1 MSDHAQTI
9 RKALDAFVECECPY
23 GAEFQPTCPRHG
35 AQFALS
41 SILIERERIREALEK
56 IAFKTR
62 DWAPTLES
70 CKSIAVEA
78 LKG

>member
-1 MSDHAQTI
+1 MLKTTPGAGTYYPPKVMCEGLWRYMVTVEDWHNAEH
-9 RKALDAFVECECPY
+9 DA
-23 GAEFQPTCPRHG
+23 
-35 AQFALS
+35 
-41 SILIERERIREALEK
+41 REAHRYREALEK
-56 IAFKTR
+56 IAFMTR

>member
-1 MSDHAQTI
+1 MSESLNNGEPLPINAVAILTLENGWEYMPHLVAQRDRY
-9 RKALDAFVECECPY
+9 RK
-23 GAEFQPTCPRHG
+23 
-35 AQFALS
+35 
-41 SILIERERIREALEK
+41 ALEK
-56 IAFKTR
+56 IAFNTR